1 MDYTKSLYIIMETNY
16 LKEIGRNLTD
26 DNSDIFPFN
35 WYLSNNYKLK
45 TEILYDA
52 IKTKNKIVDLEKYQ
66 ILLKEIQK

>member
-16 LKEIGRNLTD
+16 LKEINRNTTD
-26 DNSDIFPFN
+26 DNNDIFPFN

-52 IKTKNKIVDLEKYQ
+52 IKTKKKIIELEKYQ
-66 ILLKEIQK
+66 TLLKEIK